1 MGQDMPRLSID
12 ISSEEHR
19 QLKAIAALN
28 GQSIK
33 DYVVARTLHGD
44 DKSDDT
50 ADEALSGLKTL
61 LEDRLTEVE
70 AGKVKTV
77 TAAQIGQMARA
88 RLSRQ

>member
-12 ISSEEHR
+12 ISTEEHR

-44 DKSDDT
+44 EVADDT
-50 ADEALSGLKTL
+50 VDGALSELRVL
-61 LEDRLTEVE
+61 LENRLAEVKS
-70 AGKVKTV
+70 GKVRMA
-77 TAAQIGQMARA
+77 TAAQVGQIARA
-88 RLSRQ
+88 RLDRQ

>member
-1 MGQDMPRLSID
+1 MPRLSID

-33 DYVVARTLHGD
+33 DYVVTRTLHGD
-44 DKSDDT
+44 DQSDDT
-50 ADEALSGLKTL
+50 ADEALNELRAL
-61 LEDRLTEVE
+61 LENRLTEVK

-77 TAAQIGQMARA
+77 TAAQIGEMARA
-88 RLSRQ
+88 RLGRQ

>member
-1 MGQDMPRLSID
+1 MPRLSID
-12 ISSEEHR
+12 ISTEEHR
-19 QLKAIAALN
+19 QLKAIAALS

-50 ADEALSGLKTL
+50 ADEALTELKAL
-61 LEDRLTEVE
+61 LENRLTEVE
-70 AGKVKTV
+70 AGKVSMV

-88 RLSRQ
+88 RLGR

>member
-12 ISSEEHR
+12 ISTEEHR

-44 DKSDDT
+44 EVADDT
-50 ADEALSGLKTL
+50 VDEALSELKTL
-61 LEDRLTEVE
+61 LENRLAEVKS
-70 AGKVKTV
+70 GKVRMA
-77 TAAQIGQMARA
+77 TAAQVGQMARA
-88 RLSRQ
+88 RLDRQ